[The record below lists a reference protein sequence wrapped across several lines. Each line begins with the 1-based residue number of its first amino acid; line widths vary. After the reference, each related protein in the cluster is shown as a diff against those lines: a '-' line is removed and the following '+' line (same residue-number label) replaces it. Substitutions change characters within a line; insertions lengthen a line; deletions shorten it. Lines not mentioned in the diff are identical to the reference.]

1 MPKLRSVLERVVG
14 TAGLVAGLATT
25 IAACSEPWR
34 DQRPAKQL
42 YMDVH
47 ELGPGKVT
55 ADAVAKAHAAD
66 LSVQD
71 RHGVQ
76 FVRYW
81 VDEQQGKVYCLSRAS
96 STASI
101 VETHREAHGL
111 LPTTVGN
118 VSEGQ

>member
-1 MPKLRSVLERVVG
+1 MTKFRSVLATVALAVG
-14 TAGLVAGLATT
+14 LS
-25 IAACSEPWR
+25 ACSETS
-34 DQRPAKQL
+34 PAATQL

-47 ELGPGKVT
+47 DLGPGKVT
-55 ADAVAKAHAAD
+55 AEAVAKAHAAD

-76 FVRYW
+76 FIRYW

-96 STASI
+96 SSASI
-101 VETHREAHGL
+101 VDTHREAHGL
-111 LPTTVGN
+111 LPNTVGP